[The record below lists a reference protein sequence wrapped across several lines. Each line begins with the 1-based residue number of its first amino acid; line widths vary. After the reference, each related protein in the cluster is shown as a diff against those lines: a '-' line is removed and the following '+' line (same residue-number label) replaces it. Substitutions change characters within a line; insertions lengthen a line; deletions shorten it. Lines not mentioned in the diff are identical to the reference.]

1 MDDKSFWKKIKVLSF
16 IPLIIVVVMLCVT
29 MTIFTN
35 NNTNSASA
43 SYKELSAR
51 TVSSIG
57 SLDTLLIT
65 DNETGVQYIGIWVT
79 RGIAITPRLN
89 ADGSLYIAE

>member
-29 MTIFTN
+29 MAIFTN
-35 NNTNSASA
+35 DNINSASA
-43 SYKELSAR
+43 SYKELSVR

-65 DNETGVQYIGIWVT
+65 DNETGVQYIGVWTT

-89 ADGSLYIAE
+89 ADGSLYISE